1 MMIGLPVPLFSRA
14 QMFRLSTKR
23 VAFRPTSQIL
33 RYINS
38 APPQSAIVSPIT
50 LTGLPPLPPQSLSP
64 NNEEAKARIL
74 RRRKQAKIL
83 NRETDSQ
90 ITANEGTERRR
101 FWKEVNVR
109 EVDGGFQ
116 IYLDTRPI
124 RRANSQI
131 LVIPISK
138 PHLAT
143 AIALEWDLLTFA
155 KQALKP
161 HLIPLVSLVSRVY
174 DIVDSDSSPVQA
186 GAIRSGIIDT
196 LMRYL
201 ETDSILCW
209 VPLPSPDPPGY
220 EVHQSRTEPLR
231 VLQQR
236 AAKPI
241 LEFLEC
247 RVWPGTKIEPVLD
260 TDSIMPKSQDPTTC
274 KVIREWLLALD
285 PWDLAAI
292 ERATLAGKG
301 LLLAVRLVVEWSE
314 NFVHLRKPQRQ
325 DFGIEEAASV
335 ANLEVEWQIDMWGLV
350 EDTHDVDRED
360 IRRQLGSAILLVS
373 GTKTQCLAPSSNN
386 ASEDERS

>member
-1 MMIGLPVPLFSRA
+1 MPLFSRV
-14 QMFRLSTKR
+14 QMFQLSTKR
-23 VAFRPTSQIL
+23 VAFKITGQIL
-33 RYINS
+33 RCINS

-50 LTGLPPLPPQSLSP
+50 LTGLPPLPPQSLSS

-74 RRRKQAKIL
+74 RRREQAQIL
-83 NRETDSQ
+83 NRGTNSQ
-90 ITANEGTERRR
+90 LTANEGIKGRR

-109 EVDGGFQ
+109 EVDGGLR

-131 LVIPISK
+131 LAIPISK

-174 DIVDSDSSPVQA
+174 DIVDSDSSSLEV

-241 LEFLEC
+241 LEFLES
-247 RVWPGTKIEPVLD
+247 RVWPGIKIEPVLE
-260 TDSIMPKSQDPTTC
+260 TNSIMPKSQAPTTC
-274 KVIREWLLALD
+274 QVIREWLLALD

-314 NFVHLRKPQRQ
+314 NFVHLRKSPRQ

-335 ANLEVEWQIDMWGLV
+335 ANLEVEWQIGMWGLV

-360 IRRQLGSAILLVS
+360 VRRQLGSAILLVS
-373 GTKTQCLAPSSNN
+373 GTKTQCLASSNN
-386 ASEDERS
+386 ASEDQVS